1 MSANTTR
8 RSSTSAYSRDWKVS
22 DQRGGGTKNSKAPHY
37 SYDESERRESDG
49 TYIRSQPTR
58 KKGFF
63 KKLFGCTCFEFDEGS
78 DPVARYRPRYDAVR
92 TRSLPEPVPPYSR
105 EDPHPPSRPFPAADR
120 SIASLDS
127 TTSFPAQ
134 DQSHLL
140 FLSAKHPPEDETQKT
155 YASPNGS
162 FAGGTTGGAGARGVC

>member
-8 RSSTSAYSRDWKVS
+8 RSSTSAYSRDWKAS
-22 DQRGGGTKNSKAPHY
+22 DQRGGGTKKSKVPHY
-37 SYDESERRESDG
+37 SHDESERRESDG
-49 TYIRSQPTR
+49 TYIRSPPTR

-78 DPVARYRPRYDAVR
+78 DPVARYRPRYDTAR
-92 TRSLPEPVPPYSR
+92 TRSPPEPVPPYSR

-120 SIASLDS
+120 SITSFDS

-140 FLSAKHPPEDETQKT
+140 FLPAKRPPKDETQKT
-155 YASPNGS
+155 YTPPNGS
-162 FAGGTTGGAGARGVC
+162 FAGGTTGGAGAGGAC